1 MRRNVFHHNT
11 AGSDYAII
19 ADGDAGQNAYIG
31 TNPHITADSY
41 RTGVFETLVPLDG
54 IDRMTC
60 RVKPAIG
67 SDKHVVAEF
76 YRSLVK
82 YHQIMIGIEIF
93 ADMDIVAVIA

>member
-41 RTGVFETLVPLDG
+41 RTCIFETLVPLGG
-54 IDRMTC
+54 IDRMPC
-60 RVKPAIG
+60 RIKPAIG
-67 SDKHVVAEF
+67 RYKHIVPKF
-76 YRSLVK
+76 YKSLVK
-82 YHQIMIGIEIF
+82 YY
-93 ADMDIVAVIA
+93 